1 MYVFLV
7 CLSAAIHRIDGVPG
21 CLQLPHATAFLSVV
35 LAQLFVQLC
44 SKMILLEQGRLY
56 IYNLSIYYNIYVFV

>member
-1 MYVFLV
+1 MTFFWCVYQLKE
-7 CLSAAIHRIDGVPG
+7 SQAACNCPMPLH
-21 CLQLPHATAFLSVV
+21 SVV

-56 IYNLSIYYNIYVFV
+56 IYNLYIYL